1 VVATATAALS
11 DRKEEMHPGKIDEAD
26 KIEKIE
32 KIEKPEKPEPMAPFI
47 PPPIAPP
54 AISGDLRATA
64 VVIEVSQSQT

>member
-1 VVATATAALS
+1 
-11 DRKEEMHPGKIDEAD
+11 MHPEKIDEAE

-32 KIEKPEKPEPMAPFI
+32 KIGKIEKPEKPEPMAPFI